1 MFVGIISF
9 FWTLKLYCL
18 FFCSYDVVGGCMK
31 DQCQSNIEKKI
42 ADFEKC
48 KSRFIF
54 CLGATGPIGPTGPTG
69 STGMTGSTGPTG
81 PTGSTGPTGPAGGPP
96 GATGPTG
103 PTFPYS
109 NFI

>member
-1 MFVGIISF
+1 
-9 FWTLKLYCL
+9 
-18 FFCSYDVVGGCMK
+18 MK

-42 ADFEKC
+42 VDFEKC

-54 CLGATGPIGPTGPTG
+54 CL
-69 STGMTGSTGPTG
+69 
-81 PTGSTGPTGPAGGPP
+81 GPTGPAGGPP

>member
-1 MFVGIISF
+1 
-9 FWTLKLYCL
+9 
-18 FFCSYDVVGGCMK
+18 MK

-42 ADFEKC
+42 VDFEKC

-54 CLGATGPIGPTGPTG
+54 CLGATSPIGP
-69 STGMTGSTGPTG
+69 
-81 PTGSTGPTGPAGGPP
+81 TGPTGPAGGPP

>member
-1 MFVGIISF
+1 
-9 FWTLKLYCL
+9 
-18 FFCSYDVVGGCMK
+18 MK

-42 ADFEKC
+42 VDFEKC
-48 KSRFIF
+48 RSRFIF
-54 CLGATGPIGPTGPTG
+54 CLGATGPIGP
-69 STGMTGSTGPTG
+69 
-81 PTGSTGPTGPAGGPP
+81 TGPTGPAGGPP

>member
-1 MFVGIISF
+1 
-9 FWTLKLYCL
+9 
-18 FFCSYDVVGGCMK
+18 MK

-42 ADFEKC
+42 VDFEKC

-69 STGMTGSTGPTG
+69 
-81 PTGSTGPTGPAGGPP
+81 PAGGPP
-96 GATGPTG
+96 GATCPTG

>member
-1 MFVGIISF
+1 
-9 FWTLKLYCL
+9 
-18 FFCSYDVVGGCMK
+18 MK

-42 ADFEKC
+42 VDFEKC

-69 STGMTGSTGPTG
+69 
-81 PTGSTGPTGPAGGPP
+81 PAGGPL

>member
-1 MFVGIISF
+1 
-9 FWTLKLYCL
+9 
-18 FFCSYDVVGGCMK
+18 MK
-31 DQCQSNIEKKI
+31 GQCQSNIEKKI
-42 ADFEKC
+42 VDFEKC

-54 CLGATGPIGPTGPTG
+54 CLGATGPIGP
-69 STGMTGSTGPTG
+69 
-81 PTGSTGPTGPAGGPP
+81 TGPTGPAGGPP

>member
-1 MFVGIISF
+1 
-9 FWTLKLYCL
+9 
-18 FFCSYDVVGGCMK
+18 MK

-42 ADFEKC
+42 VDFEKC

-54 CLGATGPIGPTGPTG
+54 CLGATGPIGPTA
-69 STGMTGSTGPTG
+69 
-81 PTGSTGPTGPAGGPP
+81 PTGPAGGPP